1 MGGEETPATR
11 LTERAKMP
19 ITLDTS
25 VSDFAARFETFLGSK
40 REASEDVDAAAREI
54 LRGVESRGDEA
65 LIEYS
70 KKFDRVDLKAET
82 IRITADEIEAA
93 FKSADKK
100 TLEALEFAKNR
111 IEAHHKKQVPQDQRY
126 TDPLGVELGYRWSA
140 LESVGIYVPGGKA
153 AYPSSVLMNAI
164 PAVVAGVP
172 RIAMCVP
179 APDGVINP
187 LVLVAAK
194 LAGVTEI
201 YRVGGAQAIAALAYG
216 TKTIA
221 PVAKIVG
228 PGNAY
233 VAAAKRLVFGRVG
246 IDMVAGPSE
255 VLVIAD
261 AGANPD
267 WIAADLLAQAE
278 HDEAAQSILMTDSR
292 ELADQVTKAVASQ
305 LKSLP
310 RERIASES
318 WKNFGAI
325 ILLKNLSEAP
335 ALADRIAAEHLE
347 LLTADAEGLMK
358 KIRNA
363 GAFFIGQ
370 YTPEAIGDYVGGS
383 NHVLPTARAARYAS
397 GLGVLDFMKRSSVL
411 KLEAEQLRA
420 LGGAAMALGEA
431 EGLQAH
437 ARSIS
442 IRLNRD

>member
-1 MGGEETPATR
+1 
-11 LTERAKMP
+11 MP

-25 VSDFAARFETFLGSK
+25 ASGFAAQFETFLGSK
-40 REASEDVDAAAREI
+40 REASEDVDAVAREI
-54 LRGVESRGDEA
+54 LRGVEARGDDA

-70 KKFDRVDLKAET
+70 KKFDRIDLKPET
-82 IRITADEIEAA
+82 IRISTAEIDAA
-93 FKSADKK
+93 FKSADRR
-100 TLEALEFAKNR
+100 TLDALQFAKDR

-126 TDPLGVELGYRWSA
+126 TDALGVELGYRWSA

-153 AYPSSVLMNAI
+153 AYPSSVLMNAV
-164 PAVVAGVP
+164 PAVVANVP

-179 APDGVINP
+179 APDGAINP

-194 LAGVTEI
+194 LAGVAEI

-216 TKTIA
+216 TQTIA

-261 AGANPD
+261 GNANAD

-292 ELADQVTKAVASQ
+292 ELAEHVTKAVESQ
-305 LKSLP
+305 LKALP
-310 RERIASES
+310 REKIASES
-318 WKNFGAI
+318 WKNFGAV
-325 ILLKNLSEAP
+325 ILLKDISEAP

-347 LLTADAEGLMK
+347 LIVADPEGLMK

-363 GAFFIGQ
+363 GAFFIGGH
-370 YTPEAIGDYVGGS
+370 TPEAIGDYVG
-383 NHVLPTARAARYAS
+383 
-397 GLGVLDFMKRSSVL
+397 
-411 KLEAEQLRA
+411 
-420 LGGAAMALGEA
+420 
-431 EGLQAH
+431 
-437 ARSIS
+437 
-442 IRLNRD
+442 

>member
-1 MGGEETPATR
+1 
-11 LTERAKMP
+11 MP

-25 VSDFAARFETFLGSK
+25 APDFAARFEVFLGSK
-40 REASEDVDAAAREI
+40 REASEDVDASAREI
-54 LRGVESRGDEA
+54 LRGVETRGDNA

-70 KKFDRVDLKAET
+70 KKFDRVDLKPET
-82 IRITADEIEAA
+82 IRIPAGEIDAA
-93 FKSADKK
+93 SKSADKK

-111 IEAHHKKQVPQDQRY
+111 IEAHHKKQVPQDQLY

-153 AYPSSVLMNAI
+153 AYPSSVLMNAV

-179 APDGVINP
+179 APDGAINP

-194 LAGVTEI
+194 LAGVSEI

-261 AGANPD
+261 RNANPG

-305 LKSLP
+305 LKNLP
-310 RERIASES
+310 REKIAAES

-347 LLTADAEGLMK
+347 LLVADAEGLMK
-358 KIRNA
+358 QIRNA
-363 GAFFIGQ
+363 GAFFLGQ

-397 GLGVLDFMKRSSVL
+397 GLGVLDFMKRSSIL
-411 KLEAEQLRA
+411 KLDAGQLRA
-420 LGGAAMALGEA
+420 LGAAAMTLGEA

-442 IRLNRD
+442 IRMNRD

>member
-1 MGGEETPATR
+1 
-11 LTERAKMP
+11 MP

-25 VSDFAARFETFLGSK
+25 ASGFAAQFETFLGSK

-54 LRGVESRGDEA
+54 LRGVETRGDDA

-70 KKFDRVDLKAET
+70 KKFDRVDLKPET
-82 IRITADEIEAA
+82 LRISAAEIEAA
-93 FKSADKK
+93 FNSADRK
-100 TLEALEFAKNR
+100 TLDALQFAKDR

-126 TDPLGVELGYRWSA
+126 TDALGVELGYRWSA

-153 AYPSSVLMNAI
+153 AYPSSVLMNAV
-164 PAVVAGVP
+164 PAMVAGVP
-172 RIAMCVP
+172 RVAMCVP
-179 APDGVINP
+179 APDGAINP

-261 AGANPD
+261 SNANPD

-292 ELADQVTKAVASQ
+292 ALAAEVTKAVESQ
-305 LKSLP
+305 LKTLP
-310 RERIASES
+310 REKIASES
-318 WKNFGAI
+318 WKSFGAI
-325 ILLKNLSEAP
+325 ILLKDFSEAP

-347 LLTADAEGLMK
+347 IMTADAEGLMK

-363 GAFFIGQ
+363 GAFFLGQ

-397 GLGVLDFMKRSSVL
+397 GLGVLDFMKRSSIL
-411 KLEAEQLRA
+411 KCEADQLRA
-420 LGGAAMALGEA
+420 LGDAAMALGEA

-442 IRLNRD
+442 IRMNRN

>member
-1 MGGEETPATR
+1 
-11 LTERAKMP
+11 
-19 ITLDTS
+19 
-25 VSDFAARFETFLGSK
+25 VRFEKFLGSK
-40 REASEDVDAAAREI
+40 REAAEDVDAAAREI
-54 LRGVESRGDEA
+54 LRAVETRGDEA
-65 LIEYS
+65 LIEFS
-70 KKFDRVDLKAET
+70 RKFDRVDLKPET
-82 IRITADEIEAA
+82 IRIPAAEIETA
-93 FKSADKK
+93 FEQAGKK
-100 TLEALEFAKNR
+100 TLEALQFAKDR
-111 IEAHHKKQVPQDQRY
+111 IEAHHKKQVPKDQRY
-126 TDPLGVELGYRWSA
+126 TDALGVELGYRWSA

-153 AYPSSVLMNAI
+153 AYPSSVLMNAV
-164 PAVVAGVP
+164 PAAVANVP

-179 APDGVINP
+179 APEDAVNP

-194 LAGVTEI
+194 LAGVSEI

-261 AGANPD
+261 ETANPD

-292 ELADQVTKAVASQ
+292 ALAAEVKQAVELQ
-305 LKSLP
+305 LKTLP
-310 RERIASES
+310 REKIAGES
-318 WKNFGAI
+318 WNNFGAI

-347 LLTADAEGLMK
+347 ILAVDAESIMK

-363 GAFFIGQ
+363 GAFFLGQ
-370 YTPEAIGDYVGGS
+370 YTAEALGDYVGGS

-397 GLGVLDFMKRSSVL
+397 GLGVLDFMKRSSIL
-411 KLEAEQLRA
+411 KLDADQLRA
-420 LGGAAMALGEA
+420 LGPAAIALGEA
-431 EGLQAH
+431 EGLHAH

>member
-1 MGGEETPATR
+1 
-11 LTERAKMP
+11 MP
-19 ITLDTS
+19 IILDTS
-25 VSDFAARFETFLGSK
+25 ADGFAARFETFLGSK
-40 REASEDVDAAAREI
+40 REASEDVDAVAREI
-54 LRGVESRGDEA
+54 LRAVETRGDEA
-65 LIEYS
+65 LIGYS
-70 KKFDRVDLKAET
+70 KKFDRLDLTPQT
-82 IRITADEIEAA
+82 IRISAQEIDAA
-93 FKSADKK
+93 FEMADQK
-100 TLEALEFAKNR
+100 TVAALQFAKDR
-111 IEAHHKKQVPQDQRY
+111 IESHHRKQLPQDQRY

-153 AYPSSVLMNAI
+153 AYPSSVLMNAV

-179 APDGVINP
+179 APDGAINP
-187 LVLVAAK
+187 LVLIAAK
-194 LAGVTEI
+194 LAGITEI

-216 TKTIA
+216 TQTIA

-233 VAAAKRLVFGRVG
+233 GAAAKRLVFGRVG

-261 AGANPD
+261 GNANPD

-292 ELADQVTKAVASQ
+292 ALGDEVQKAVQSQ
-305 LKSLP
+305 LKTLP
-310 RERIASES
+310 REKIAAES
-318 WKNFGAI
+318 WQHFGAI
-325 ILLKNLSEAP
+325 ILLQNLAEAP

-347 LLTADAEGLMK
+347 LLVADPESLMA

-383 NHVLPTARAARYAS
+383 QDVLPTARAARVAS
-397 GLGVLDFMKRSSVL
+397 GLGVLDFMKRSSIL
-411 KLEAEQLRA
+411 KLEADQLRA
-420 LGGAAMALGEA
+420 LGGAAIALGEA
-431 EGLQAH
+431 EGLTAH
-437 ARSIS
+437 ARSVS
-442 IRLNRD
+442 IRLNRG